1 MIYENPLELIGNT
14 PVIKYKNIYIKYEG
28 YNLTNSIKDRSAL
41 SIVLNNLDKEKTLV
55 TTTSGNFG
63 ISLSCICAYLK
74 QKLIVIMQEGFS
86 NKKNIMESFGTK
98 VIETSKEEGMK
109 GTIKKLKEFNTD
121 EYVIINQFTS
131 LYNPLGYVPLVK
143 EIMNDFK
150 KLDYV
155 VLGVGSSGTYYTL
168 SRCLK
173 KVYPKIKIVGVEP
186 YDENTIDGI
195 GSNIK
200 YGFKSR
206 IKDIYIEK
214 VLEKDAYEK
223 TNKLLKD
230 GYNVGLSTG
239 ANIYVAEKI
248 KEENKDAI
256 VLVISADNSF
266 KYSDRLV

>member
-14 PVIKYKNIYIKYEG
+14 PVVKYKNIYIKLEC
-28 YNLTNSIKDRSAL
+28 YNLTNSLKDRSAL
-41 SIVLNNLDKEKTLV
+41 SIVLNYLNKEKTLV
-55 TTTSGNFG
+55 TSTSGNFG

-74 QKLIVIMQEGFS
+74 QKLIVIMPEGFQ
-86 NKKNIMESFGTK
+86 NKKQIMESFGTK
-98 VIETSKEEGMK
+98 VIETNKDEGMN
-109 GTIKKLKEFNTD
+109 GTLIKLKEFNTND
-121 EYVIINQFTS
+121 YIVINQFTS
-131 LYNPLGYVPLVK
+131 LYNPLGYISLVK

-173 KVYPKIKIVGVEP
+173 KIYPDIKIVGVEP
-186 YDENTIDGI
+186 IDNNKIDGI
-195 GSNIK
+195 GSNTKWGIK
-200 YGFKSR
+200 QR
-206 IKDIYIEK
+206 IKKINIYK
-214 VLEKDAYEK
+214 VFENDAYNK
-223 TNKLLKD
+223 TKEMLKD

-248 KEENKDAI
+248 KEQNKDAI
-256 VLVISADNSF
+256 ILVISADNSF